1 MEVRELIQ
9 MVRHTRP
16 WVLLIFMLIAFQS
29 LQNAR
34 PPEEQQQIP
43 LIASR

>member
-9 MVRHTRP
+9 MIRHTRP

-29 LQNAR
+29 LQNAM
-34 PPEEQQQIP
+34 PPELPQIQ
-43 LIASR
+43 LVAAR

>member
-9 MVRHTRP
+9 MIRHTRP

-29 LQNAR
+29 LQNAM
-34 PPEEQQQIP
+34 PPEVAQVQM
-43 LIASR
+43 IASR

>member
-9 MVRHTRP
+9 MIRHTRP
-16 WVLLIFMLIAFQS
+16 WVLLLFMLIAFQS
-29 LQNAR
+29 LQNAT
-34 PPEEQQQIP
+34 PPESPQVQ